1 VQKINI
7 KFKEVHMKKAVVA
20 FMKKSGE
27 KAAMVPATVRSW
39 PLGANQPKMPS
50 SLREKMEKQDS
61 K

>member
-1 VQKINI
+1 
-7 KFKEVHMKKAVVA
+7 MKKAVVA